1 MNGFYMETQVRYAIG
16 GLMSSE
22 ISRRL
27 FTIDDCYRMLDAGIL
42 HEDDRVE
49 LIRGDLLN
57 MSPIGTRHQS
67 VVDGANRELVRSA
80 GDSAIVRVQGTI
92 ELDRFSAPQPDL
104 VLLRPRDDLY
114 LHKHPAA
121 PDIFLIIEV
130 ADSSL
135 EYDTTVKLA
144 LYAIMGVHEYW
155 VVDLR
160 NNRLLCYSQ
169 PAGDSYRSVREFHR
183 CDTVAPNLL
192 PNCRIS
198 ADILLPT

>member
-1 MNGFYMETQVRYAIG
+1 MEVYLRYSIG
-16 GLMSSE
+16 VSMSSE
-22 ISRRL
+22 VSRRL

-67 VVDGANRELVRSA
+67 VVDGATRELVRTV

-114 LHKHPAA
+114 VHKHPGA

-144 LYAIMGVHEYW
+144 LYAIMGIHEYW

-160 NNRLLCYSQ
+160 NNRLICYSD
-169 PAGDSYRSVREFHR
+169 PDGDYYRTIREFHR
-183 CDTVAPNLL
+183 GDTVLPSLL
-192 PNCRIS
+192 SDCRIHV
-198 ADILLPT
+198 DILLP